1 MTTAW
6 NPHSGWQAI
15 VAKAGP
21 ALVNSPLGM
30 AVRRLAPEVMYPR
43 PHSTLGI
50 ERLYF
55 FLDALW
61 RRRELPGAVVEVGC
75 YLGGTSAL
83 GFQLLQE
90 TGFPKRYVCVDTF
103 RGFVPEQFGHDA
115 RQHGTSARERRGFS
129 RNSRAIVA
137 RLLRYYG
144 CGDIELV
151 EGDVARLSE
160 SVFPQEVAV
169 ALIDVDLEIPVYEA
183 LRRLYPRIVDGGV
196 AIIDDCR
203 LDSPFPGARAG
214 YRRFVAEKKLTERY
228 EFGMGV
234 LSGSVDELAD

>member
-1 MTTAW
+1 MRYCLSHKTRTEVTTAG
-6 NPHSGWQAI
+6 NPHGGWQTI

-21 ALVNSPLGM
+21 ALVNSQLGM
-30 AVRRLAPEVMYPR
+30 AMRRLAPEVLYPR
-43 PHSTLGI
+43 PHSTLKV

-55 FLDALW
+55 FLDSLW

-83 GFQLLQE
+83 GFQLLRN
-90 TGFPKRYVCVDTF
+90 TGFDKRYVAVDTF
-103 RGFVPEQFGHDA
+103 RGFVPEQFRHDA
-115 RQHGTSARERRGFS
+115 RQHGTPVRERRGFS

-151 EGDVARLSE
+151 EGDVARLDG
-160 SVFPQEVAV
+160 SVFPREVVV

-183 LRRLYPRIVDGGV
+183 LRRLYPRIVHGGL
-196 AIIDDCR
+196 AIVDDCA
-203 LDSPFPGARAG
+203 LDSPPFPGARAG
-214 YRRFVAEKKLTERY
+214 YKRF
-228 EFGMGV
+228 V
-234 LSGSVDELAD
+234 LSGSIDELAD